1 MTSVNPPIIADLA
14 YCSDGWVEACVEYVC
29 CEDAFMGSGRCY

>member
-14 YCSDGWVEACVEYVC
+14 VFSVGWVEPEVEAV
-29 CEDAFMGSGRCY
+29 GV